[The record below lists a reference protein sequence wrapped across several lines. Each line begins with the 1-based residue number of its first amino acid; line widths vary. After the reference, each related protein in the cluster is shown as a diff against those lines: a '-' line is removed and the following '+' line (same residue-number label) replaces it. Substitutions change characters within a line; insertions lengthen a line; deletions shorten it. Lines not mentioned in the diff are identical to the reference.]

1 MKLLH
6 YVFNNDNIPLTN
18 IVEVMEMN
26 YLNQFKVEK
35 NYLSFFD
42 YKITIKSTIVN
53 DVFSKSALT
62 FHVHNKGSLLFVEED
77 ISLEE
82 VMEVVLE
89 LAKEDKEYKDRAAFN
104 QTLRMLLNKS
114 KTQ

>member
-1 MKLLH
+1 
-6 YVFNNDNIPLTN
+6 
-18 IVEVMEMN
+18 MN

-35 NYLSFFD
+35 NSLSFLD
-42 YKITIKSTIVN
+42 YEIAIKPISVN
-53 DVFSKSALT
+53 DVFPKVVLT
-62 FHVHNKGSLLFVEED
+62 FHVYHKGSLLFVEDD

-104 QTLRMLLNKS
+104 QTLRTLLNKS
-114 KTQ
+114 KTQKE